1 MEFKSGDVITVD
13 FPGVKGIKR
22 RPAVIVSSSVYHE
35 NRPDVIIGLITS
47 QTKNLGV
54 TDYILQDWSSAGLK
68 VPSIF
73 RSFLVTIPSSN
84 NLVYIGHLSERDWQG
99 ICDCIKIALMGIK

>member
-22 RPAVIVSSSVYHE
+22 RPSVIVSPSVYHE

-54 TDYILQDWSSAGLK
+54 TDYILQDGSSAGLK
-68 VPSIF
+68 V
-73 RSFLVTIPSSN
+73 RSRSATFGDRYLGVF
-84 NLVYIGHLSERDWQG
+84 
-99 ICDCIKIALMGIK
+99 

>member
-1 MEFKSGDVITVD
+1 MKFKSGDVISVD

-47 QTKNLGV
+47 QTKKLGRMGK
-54 TDYILQDWSSAGLK
+54 SSFCVINYRK
-68 VPSIF
+68 
-73 RSFLVTIPSSN
+73 N
-84 NLVYIGHLSERDWQG
+84 
-99 ICDCIKIALMGIK
+99 